1 LSPQSPPS
9 SPVFGSS
16 LFAAQP
22 EARWELP
29 ARLREISGLACT
41 PDGRLMGHEDETATI
56 FHLDFETGEVVK
68 RFAVGR
74 PAVRGDFEGL
84 AIDQDGVFYLTTS
97 KGQMYRFREGDDRSY
112 VSFESFDTGMRH
124 VAEVEGL
131 TCRPDQDSVILACK
145 CNYSAALQGALALYA
160 WSPGNPEQHARPY
173 LNVPLWPIAEAI
185 GVRAFHASSVEIDP
199 RTGRIVVLAGPENAM
214 VELDPYGALLA
225 ARHLGELHSQ
235 AEGSAILPN
244 GALMI
249 ADEGGR
255 ARAHLAR
262 YARLGVSVDV

>member
-1 LSPQSPPS
+1 
-9 SPVFGSS
+9 VFGSS
-16 LFAAQP
+16 LFAPQP
-22 EARWELP
+22 DARWELP
-29 ARLREISGLACT
+29 GRLREISGLACT

-56 FHLDFETGEVVK
+56 FQLDVETGVVVK

-74 PAVRGDFEGL
+74 PAVPGDFEGL
-84 AIDQDGVFYLTTS
+84 AIDEDGVFYLITS
-97 KGQMYRFREGDDRSY
+97 NGQMYRFREGDDRAY
-112 VSFESFDTGMRH
+112 VPFERFDTGMRN

-131 TCRPDQDSVILACK
+131 TCRQEQYSVILACK

-173 LNVPLWPIAEAI
+173 LSIPLSPIAAVI
-185 GVRAFHASSVEIDP
+185 GVRSFHASSVEIDP

-214 VELDPYGALLA
+214 VELDPYGELLA
-225 ARHLGELHSQ
+225 ARHLGALHSQ
-235 AEGSAILPN
+235 AEGSAILPS

-249 ADEGGR
+249 ADEGGA

-262 YARLGVSVDV
+262 YARLDV

>member
-1 LSPQSPPS
+1 
-9 SPVFGSS
+9 VFGSS

-22 EARWELP
+22 DARWELP
-29 ARLREISGLACT
+29 GRLREISGLACT

-56 FHLDFETGEVVK
+56 FELDPETGVVVK
-68 RFAVGR
+68 RFAAGR

-84 AIDQDGVFYLTTS
+84 AIDEDGVFYLITS
-97 KGQMYRFREGDDRSY
+97 KGQMYRFREGDDRAY
-112 VSFESFDTGMRH
+112 VPFETFDTGMRH

-131 TCRPDQDSVILACK
+131 TCPQDQYKVVLACK

-160 WSPGNPEQHARPY
+160 WTPDNPEQHARPY
-173 LNVPLWPIAEAI
+173 LSIPLFPIAAAI
-185 GVRAFHASSVEIDP
+185 GVRTFHASSVEIDP

-214 VELDPYGALLA
+214 VELDPYGELLA
-225 ARHLGELHSQ
+225 ARHLGALHSQ
-235 AEGSAILPN
+235 AEGSAILPS

-249 ADEGGR
+249 ADEGGA

-262 YARLGVSVDV
+262 YARLDV

>member
-1 LSPQSPPS
+1 M
-9 SPVFGSS
+9 
-16 LFAAQP
+16 QP
-22 EARWELP
+22 DARWELP
-29 ARLREISGLACT
+29 GRLREISGLACT

-56 FHLDFETGEVVK
+56 FQLDVETGAVVK
-68 RFAVGR
+68 RFAAGR

-84 AIDQDGVFYLTTS
+84 AIDEDGVFYLITS
-97 KGQMYRFREGDDRSY
+97 RGQMYRFGEGDDRSY
-112 VSFESFDTGMRH
+112 VPYESFDTGMRS

-131 TCRPDQDSVILACK
+131 TCRPAQSSVILACK
-145 CNYSAALQGALALYA
+145 CNYSAAKQGALALYD

-173 LNVPLWPIAEAI
+173 LTIPLSPIAAAI
-185 GVRAFHASSVEIDP
+185 GVRAFHPSSVEIDP

-214 VELDPYGALLA
+214 VELDPYGELLA

-244 GALMI
+244 GDLMI

-262 YARLGVSVDV
+262 YARLNV